1 VPDTSVETVLAHII
15 RQYGR
20 SIIDEP
26 QLCGALLR
34 DLCPE
39 NRREVNVLLTSLR
52 EGVATELVRT
62 SQGALVELF
71 LGGLANRLESE
82 HALNTHAARWAVE
95 SWALALGC
103 ITENQATISSMDAP
117 MHSTG
122 LEFVRIPAGEF
133 LYGEEKE
140 RKSLPE
146 FSITKYPVTVR
157 QYRLFCQVTNR
168 KMPVPPSWGW
178 IDDHP
183 MVNVTW
189 HDAAAFAQW
198 AGGSLPTERQ
208 WEKAARGTDGREYPW
223 GNTFD
228 ESKCVCSVGKKDSA
242 STAPV
247 GSCPAGA
254 SPYGCMDM
262 AGNVYEWCEDWYD
275 SSKEDRVLRGGYWS
289 KCNAGG
295 FRAAYSN
302 RSYPDY
308 ASDIGGFRVVFQG
321 SA

>member
-1 VPDTSVETVLAHII
+1 MELERKVRDELKYIVKE
-15 RQYGR
+15 YGI
-20 SIIDEP
+20 SICNEP
-26 QLCGALLR
+26 QRCVALLK
-34 DLCPE
+34 DFCPE
-39 NRREVNVLLTSLR
+39 NSREVNVLIIALR
-52 EGVATELVRT
+52 ENVATELVRA
-62 SQGALVELF
+62 SQGVPVEIL

-82 HALNTHAARWAVE
+82 YALTTHAARWAVE

-117 MHSTG
+117 VHSTG

-133 LYGEEKE
+133 LYGKEKE
-140 RKSLPE
+140 RISLPE
-146 FSITKYPVTVR
+146 FSIMKYPVTVR

-168 KMPVPPSWGW
+168 KMPSPPSWGW

-183 MVNVTW
+183 IVNVTW

-198 AGGSLPTERQ
+198 AGGSLPSERQ

-228 ESKCVCSVGKKDSA
+228 ESKCVCSVGARRS

-254 SPYGCMDM
+254 SPYDCLDM
-262 AGNVYEWCEDWYD
+262 TGNVWEWCEDWCD
-275 SSKEDRVLRGGYWS
+275 SSKDVRVMRGGSWGS
-289 KCNAGG
+289 LIAVN
-295 FRAAYSN
+295 FRAACRACINPGNSN
-302 RSYPDY
+302 PDR
-308 ASDIGGFRVVFQG
+308 GFRVVFQG